1 MLKGTLKE
9 TAPPLCQPLLGG
21 LCSLSKC
28 VLSASCLDG
37 ESAVLAP
44 VGCGPSPPGPHSGRG
59 WRFRT
64 GSVHCEHEEVAG
76 SARAGAG
83 RGFRGEPSMHPGE
96 REPLIPT
103 ACPSPRQLPGA
114 PSKRQMLKDL
124 VRLGHSSFPHEL
136 TRVPLSAPCHF
147 PVRSLVPRRSAAPSC
162 RPQGTWFISS
172 HTAAFLRSCSQRS
185 RLSLWTETSSLWL
198 CTASSSPER
207 SQAWVRGRPG
217 WVIPNRAVT
226 VGTACEGSGPQGSSL
241 LPEAGSSPLPGKSL
255 PVGRGF
261 GGGLRGCSSCGQG
274 TSA

>member
-1 MLKGTLKE
+1 MGSRRYWHRWDM
-9 TAPPLCQPLLGG
+9 AP
-21 LCSLSKC
+21 
-28 VLSASCLDG
+28 
-37 ESAVLAP
+37 AP
-44 VGCGPSPPGPHSGRG
+44 QGHSGRG

-124 VRLGHSSFPHEL
+124 VQLGHSSFPHKL

-185 RLSLWTETSSLWL
+185 RLSAFALDRDLEPVALHGVQQPREEPGL
-198 CTASSSPER
+198 GQGE
-207 SQAWVRGRPG
+207 AWVGYPKQSCDCR
-217 WVIPNRAVT
+217 N
-226 VGTACEGSGPQGSSL
+226 SL
-241 LPEAGSSPLPGKSL
+241 
-255 PVGRGF
+255 
-261 GGGLRGCSSCGQG
+261 
-274 TSA
+274 